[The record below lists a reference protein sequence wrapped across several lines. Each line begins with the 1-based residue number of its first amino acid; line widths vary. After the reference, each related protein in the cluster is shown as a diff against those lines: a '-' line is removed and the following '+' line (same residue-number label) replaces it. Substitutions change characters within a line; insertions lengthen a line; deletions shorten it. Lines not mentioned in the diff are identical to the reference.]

1 MITELSL
8 KNFKCFQ
15 DLESICFGKI
25 NLFTGSNG
33 RGKSTFLQ
41 SLLLIAQSMDDEKRL
56 NHIEL
61 NGKFLEL
68 GTFDDICC
76 RYSKDEESKVTV
88 AFRTSDS
95 EENHIIITFTR
106 DEDKQRWA
114 KLVKLSSSGKELVEE
129 TGSATGEG
137 PKGDVRVLGVTS
149 TISGLTQLHN
159 VYFISADRRGP
170 IDYIKKN
177 DNGDDRQIGIHGEY
191 LINSLARKG
200 KIFTESVAEEVSKIL
215 SGATILVKDT
225 ATDYLQFHLDS
236 EDNSEGFRPSNVGF
250 GYSYVLPIIM
260 VMFLAEKGS
269 KIFIENPEAHL
280 HPGAQSRLI
289 EFLVRYATEKDIQ
302 LFIETH
308 SDHIINGLRIAV
320 LRKRLEKQ
328 EAHIIHFN
336 RESPMSNNVF
346 QIKIDRDGNL
356 SDYPE
361 GFMDEWG
368 MQMSQLV

>member
-1 MITELSL
+1 MIASLSL

-15 DLESICFGKI
+15 NLESINLGRI

-41 SLLLIAQSMDDEKRL
+41 SLLLLAQSMDSEKRL

-61 NGKFLEL
+61 NGRFIEL
-68 GTFDDICC
+68 GTFDDVRC
-76 RYSKDEESKVTV
+76 RYSKSGDPTIIFTTDDEE
-88 AFRTSDS
+88 
-95 EENHIIITFTR
+95 ENNLTITFAKYR
-106 DEDKQRWA
+106 DKQRWA
-114 KLVKLSSSGKELVEE
+114 KLVRLNSSGKELVEE
-129 TGSATGEG
+129 TGSATGADSN
-137 PKGDVRVLGVTS
+137 KDTRVLGATS

-159 VYFISADRRGP
+159 VYFISADRKGP

-191 LINSLARKG
+191 LINSLSRKG
-200 KIFTESVAEEVSKIL
+200 KKFTQSVALEASKIL
-215 SGATILVKDT
+215 SGATVLVNDT
-225 ATDYLQFHLDS
+225 ETDYLQFYLDS
-236 EDNSEGFRPSNVGF
+236 EDNSKGFRPSNVGF
-250 GYSYVLPIIM
+250 GYSYVLPIITTM
-260 VMFLAEKGS
+260 LLAERGAKV
-269 KIFIENPEAHL
+269 FVENPEAHL

-289 EFLVRYATEKDIQ
+289 EFLIKYSTEKEIQ

-320 LRKRLEKQ
+320 SKEKLDKQ
-328 EAHIIHFN
+328 KAHIIHFN
-336 RESPMSNNVF
+336 RKLFQSPEVY
-346 QIKIDRDGNL
+346 QIKIDGKGNL

-368 MQMSQLV
+368 AQMSQLV